1 MTMTD
6 TASTNRREE
15 LRQKVRSKIVALQ
28 NGYLN
33 NRSAEVASLA
43 RLRRGIH
50 TLPGSDPAIWAETLE
65 GLPNEKYT
73 GDNPTAM
80 EQAVHATLCLYAI
93 HQQGRR
99 AEPMHQSGRTHS
111 FGHATRSLGASI
123 GAEDAVRRRFEALA
137 TATSFEETLHHARG
151 LVTQLRAA
159 KIPLD
164 YGQFAL
170 DLEDLQKPS
179 RADSVRLRW
188 GRDYYSFSKKEAD
201 SSTDETPRP
210 GTTTGEDQ

>member
-1 MTMTD
+1 MTIID
-6 TASTNRREE
+6 AAPTNHREE
-15 LRQKVRSKIVALQ
+15 LRQHVRNKIVPLQ

-33 NRSAEVASLA
+33 NRSDVVASLA
-43 RLRRGIH
+43 RLRRGVH
-50 TLPGSDPAIWAETLE
+50 TLPGSDPSIWTETLKD
-65 GLPNEKYT
+65 LPPEKYK

-80 EQAVHATLCLYAI
+80 EQAVHAALCLYAI

-99 AEPMHQSGRTHS
+99 TEPMHQSGRTHS
-111 FGHATRSLGASI
+111 FGHATRSLGTSI

-137 TATSFEETLHHARG
+137 TASSFEETLHHARG

-179 RADSVRLRW
+179 RADAVRLRW
-188 GRDYYSFSKKEAD
+188 GRDYYSYTKKEAGP
-201 SSTDETPRP
+201 STDETPRP